1 MNSRILVS
9 AILLAL
15 SPLALPQQ
23 ARASTSEMYKGG
35 HVTHIQATTG
45 PVTVRWGQP
54 EVLAKANEY
63 HVQVSD
69 FDANADGLLSRAEIP
84 GMHALQYEFHVVD
97 SNNNGYLSAA
107 ELVNWQ

>member
-1 MNSRILVS
+1 MKTRILLS
-9 AILLAL
+9 AVLLAS
-15 SPLALPQQ
+15 SPLALSQQ
-23 ARASTSEMYKGG
+23 AGASTSDMYQYR
-35 HVTHIQATTG
+35 HVTQIQATTG
-45 PVTVRWGQP
+45 PVIVRWGQP

-97 SNNNGYLSAA
+97 SNSNGYLSAA